1 MKEYYMAQTLRKNLI
16 LRISAN
22 LDLPPFL
29 QEHIQQ
35 YLNQLN
41 YHQLKLLEQNKDQL
55 VKGLWQIK
63 EEYESQLM
71 HIFIYFLLKNGIINF
86 AKSQKRLSKYF
97 VMA

>member
-1 MKEYYMAQTLRKNLI
+1 MKEYYMAQTLRKNLD
-16 LRISAN
+16 LRIKAN

-41 YHQLKLLEQNKDQL
+41 YSKLQLLEKNKDQL
-55 VKGLWQIK
+55 VKGLLEIK
-63 EEYESQLM
+63 KEYESKLMQLF
-71 HIFIYFLLKNGIINF
+71 IFFLLKNGIINF
-86 AKSQKRLSKYF
+86 AKSQKRVSRYF